1 MSDDPDDRTILPIP
15 TAAIDDRIIQAFT
28 IVSGMPQTPEL
39 RVLHTRLKAELV
51 GDADAVA
58 ATLTPD
64 FTLTM
69 HNDAATV
76 SLAADAVVDG
86 VRAQASAGVLVWT
99 EFDTLATGPGTV
111 AGTGQLCVLAASTL
125 TVTPMAFG
133 IRFTGDKMC
142 SETVLLAGGKKTDT
156 LDVDVLP
163 SLDQLRIRLA

>member
-1 MSDDPDDRTILPIP
+1 MPIP
-15 TAAIDDRIIQAFT
+15 PAAIDDRIIQAFT
-28 IVSGMPQTPEL
+28 VVSGMPQTPEL

-64 FTLTM
+64 FTVTM
-69 HNDAATV
+69 HNDDATL
-76 SLAADAVVDG
+76 SLAAGAVVDG
-86 VRAQASAGVLVWT
+86 VRAQAAAGILVWT

-111 AGTGQLCVLAASTL
+111 AGTGQLCVIAASAL

-142 SETVLLAGGKKTDT
+142 SETVFLAGSKQTDT
-156 LDVDVLP
+156 LDADILP